1 MCIIVAMYVDV
12 VPNRNSR
19 PAILLREGWREGK
32 RIRKRTIANL
42 TEWPKAKVEALRR
55 LLRDEPL
62 MAPSDVFVVQ
72 RTLPHG
78 HVEAVLGT
86 IHQLEL
92 DRLIASKRCR
102 ERDLVIAMIAEQ
114 LIHPSSK
121 LGTTRLW
128 HTTTLA
134 QELGVVDADEDD
146 LYAAMDWLIQRQS
159 RIEKKLASRHLSEG
173 AQVLYDVSSSYYEG
187 RTCPLALFGYGRDG
201 KKGKPIVVYGVLTD
215 HEGRPV
221 AVEVYPGNT
230 GDPTTLPDQVQKLR
244 ERFELQQVVLVG
256 DRGLLTQ
263 TQIKALRQYPGLGW
277 ISALR
282 STAIRKLLDT
292 ECLQLSL
299 FDQKNLAEITS
310 IDFPGERLIAC
321 YNPLLAEERRRKRQA
336 LLEATEAKFDK
347 IRRQVAR
354 RTKTPLDK
362 AEIGKKVGKVLNHYK
377 VGKHFTLKIEDSL
390 FSYSRREESIRR
402 ESELDGIYVIR
413 TSEPLEHLSAEDTVR
428 SYKRLSQVE
437 QAFRCLKGIDLLVRP
452 IRHRDAQRV
461 RAHIFLCLL
470 AYYVQW
476 HMKKALAP
484 LLFVDEQ
491 LDADRETRD
500 PVLPAL
506 PSTSAKNKKSVRRTS
521 DGLPIHSFPT
531 LLAELATRSLN
542 LCQLKA
548 DPTAP
553 PFQMVTEANSTQQ
566 RAMQLLGLFPVPGNL
581 P

>member
-1 MCIIVAMYVDV
+1 MYVDI

-221 AVEVYPGNT
+221 AVEVYPGST

-402 ESELDGIYVIR
+402 ESERDGIYVIR

-437 QAFRCLKGIDLLVRP
+437 QAFRCLKGIDLSTTHPPSRCPTRAGTHLLVLARLLCAMAHEKGP
-452 IRHRDAQRV
+452 CSTTFRR
-461 RAHIFLCLL
+461 RA
-470 AYYVQW
+470 
-476 HMKKALAP
+476 
-484 LLFVDEQ
+484 
-491 LDADRETRD
+491 T
-500 PVLPAL
+500 
-506 PSTSAKNKKSVRRTS
+506 
-521 DGLPIHSFPT
+521 
-531 LLAELATRSLN
+531 
-542 LCQLKA
+542 
-548 DPTAP
+548 
-553 PFQMVTEANSTQQ
+553 
-566 RAMQLLGLFPVPGNL
+566 
-581 P
+581 

>member
-1 MCIIVAMYVDV
+1 MYVDI

-263 TQIKALRQYPGLGW
+263 TQIKAIIDL
-277 ISALR
+277 
-282 STAIRKLLDT
+282 T
-292 ECLQLSL
+292 
-299 FDQKNLAEITS
+299 NLASNAI
-310 IDFPGERLIAC
+310 L
-321 YNPLLAEERRRKRQA
+321 
-336 LLEATEAKFDK
+336 
-347 IRRQVAR
+347 
-354 RTKTPLDK
+354 
-362 AEIGKKVGKVLNHYK
+362 
-377 VGKHFTLKIEDSL
+377 
-390 FSYSRREESIRR
+390 
-402 ESELDGIYVIR
+402 
-413 TSEPLEHLSAEDTVR
+413 
-428 SYKRLSQVE
+428 
-437 QAFRCLKGIDLLVRP
+437 
-452 IRHRDAQRV
+452 
-461 RAHIFLCLL
+461 
-470 AYYVQW
+470 
-476 HMKKALAP
+476 
-484 LLFVDEQ
+484 
-491 LDADRETRD
+491 
-500 PVLPAL
+500 
-506 PSTSAKNKKSVRRTS
+506 
-521 DGLPIHSFPT
+521 
-531 LLAELATRSLN
+531 
-542 LCQLKA
+542 
-548 DPTAP
+548 
-553 PFQMVTEANSTQQ
+553 
-566 RAMQLLGLFPVPGNL
+566 
-581 P
+581 

>member
-1 MCIIVAMYVDV
+1 M
-12 VPNRNSR
+12 
-19 PAILLREGWREGK
+19 
-32 RIRKRTIANL
+32 
-42 TEWPKAKVEALRR
+42 
-55 LLRDEPL
+55 
-62 MAPSDVFVVQ
+62 
-72 RTLPHG
+72 
-78 HVEAVLGT
+78 
-86 IHQLEL
+86 
-92 DRLIASKRCR
+92 
-102 ERDLVIAMIAEQ
+102 
-114 LIHPSSK
+114 
-121 LGTTRLW
+121 
-128 HTTTLA
+128 
-134 QELGVVDADEDD
+134 
-146 LYAAMDWLIQRQS
+146 
-159 RIEKKLASRHLSEG
+159 
-173 AQVLYDVSSSYYEG
+173 
-187 RTCPLALFGYGRDG
+187 
-201 KKGKPIVVYGVLTD
+201 
-215 HEGRPV
+215 
-221 AVEVYPGNT
+221 
-230 GDPTTLPDQVQKLR
+230 
-244 ERFELQQVVLVG
+244 VLVG

-263 TQIKALRQYPGLGW
+263 IQIKALRQYPGLGW

-299 FDQKNLAEITS
+299 FDEKNLAEITS
-310 IDFPGERLIAC
+310 ADFPGERLIAC

-347 IRRQVAR
+347 IRREVAR

-362 AEIGKKVGKVLNHYK
+362 AEIGTKVGKVLNHYK

-506 PSTSAKNKKSVRRTS
+506 PSTSVKSKKSVRRTS

-542 LCQLKA
+542 LCVIYQDH
-548 DPTAP
+548 DPT
-553 PFQMVTEANSTQQ
+553 
-566 RAMQLLGLFPVPGNL
+566 
-581 P
+581 